1 MQIATDCLFIDA
13 PTASGKTFAFIL
25 PSATS
30 RQALRRHKT
39 LIISPNNLLISQTY
53 DDMNEIIDKNNKLND
68 LKIAKIYG
76 REFSGL
82 TLSERDKRIRESFSI
97 MDIVISNPDVIA
109 LFLTGFYNIRRDD
122 KTNWLKMRNTTDIF
136 SEIDIIIFDEFHVY
150 SEEELGKICAFIFL
164 TKLIGRVP
172 KIIFTSATPSHKI
185 KELLSIL
192 GITYSDLEVKPVN
205 YEIPNSRRIR
215 GTIELTVTSLPIKD
229 SLSSAINT
237 LKEADRRIL
246 FLFDHKIDAEISRS
260 ILLDMG
266 LDEGI
271 IKDLSGFSN
280 RAINKLPTTGAERCI
295 IATNAAEQG
304 LNLDVSISHI
314 EPGLYREN
322 LVQRYGRIGRQGKP
336 GEIIIHVNEY
346 MEKELPDEISD
357 FSDFIN
363 KIEKVL
369 FVKDV
374 YLSRIKRHFSA
385 FMSLCTIRSSKND
398 FAIQIRQSIFKLK
411 DRLITEIYS
420 SILSFNDEVDKI
432 SKLNKPDPKDLKDLN
447 DWWNNF
453 LLSIGYFRGETM
465 SVSVGLKRGDNIMKT
480 SEDIIWVKKWCNFDL
495 INEDNGI
502 LYSINSFKS
511 VPSTIELN
519 YRVPSKRLIV
529 NESEMRDR
537 QRFSDSYLSKVKEF
551 MFDAFDGYEFDLE
564 KALEP
569 LSGVVKIIF
578 PGMLKPIEVE
588 NATKSQFI

>member
-1 MQIATDCLFIDA
+1 MQIETDCLFIDA

-30 RQALRRHKT
+30 SQAIRRYKT

-53 DDMNEIIDKNNKLND
+53 DDMNEIISKNNNLND
-68 LKIAKIYG
+68 FKIAKIYG

-82 TLSERDKRIRESFSI
+82 TLYDREKRIRASFSL

-172 KIIFTSATPSHKI
+172 KVIFTSATPNHKI

-192 GITYSDLEVKPVN
+192 DITYTDLEVKPVN
-205 YEIPNSRRIR
+205 HEIPNSRRIR
-215 GTIELTVTSLPIKD
+215 GSIELTVTSLPIKD
-229 SLSSAINT
+229 SLSST
-237 LKEADRRIL
+237 LNILKNADSKIL

-280 RAINKLPTTGAERCI
+280 RAINKLPSTGAERCI

-322 LVQRYGRIGRQGKP
+322 LVQRYGRIGRQGKA

-346 MEKELPDEISD
+346 MEKKLPDEISD
-357 FSDFIN
+357 FSDFIT
-363 KIEKVL
+363 KIEKLL
-369 FVKDV
+369 FEKDV

-385 FMSLCTIRSSKND
+385 FMALCTIRSSKNE
-398 FAIQIRQSIFKLK
+398 FSLQVRQSIFKLK
-411 DRLITEIYS
+411 DKLIIEIYG

-432 SKLNKPDPKDLKDLN
+432 SKLFEPNPKDLKDLN

-465 SVSVGLKRGDNIMKT
+465 SVAVGLKRGDDIMKT

-495 INEDNGI
+495 INEENGI
-502 LYSINSFKS
+502 IYFIKSFKS

-519 YRVPSKRLIV
+519 YTVPTKRLV
-529 NESEMRDR
+529 VTESDMRDR
-537 QRFSDSYLSKVKEF
+537 QRFSELYLKKVKEF
-551 MFDAFDGYEFDLE
+551 MFDAFDGYNFDLE

-569 LSGVVKIIF
+569 LYSVVKIIF
-578 PGMLKPIEVE
+578 PGMLKPVEVE

>member
-1 MQIATDCLFIDA
+1 METDCLFVDA

-30 RQALRRHKT
+30 SHTLRRHKT

-53 DDMNEIIDKNNKLND
+53 EDMNEIISKNSKLND

-76 REFSGL
+76 KEFSGL
-82 TLSERDKRIRESFSI
+82 TLSERGKKIRTSLSL
-97 MDIVISNPDVIA
+97 MDIVISNPDVVA
-109 LFLTGFYNIRRDD
+109 LFLTGFYNINRNY
-122 KTNWLKMRNTTDIF
+122 KTNWPRMRNPADIF

-150 SEEELGKICAFIFL
+150 SEEELGKICSFIFL

-205 YEIPNSRRIR
+205 HEIPNSRRIR
-215 GTIELTVTSLPIKD
+215 GPIELTVTGLPIKD
-229 SLSSAINT
+229 SLSTALNI
-237 LKEADRRIL
+237 LKDTDSKIL

-260 ILLDMG
+260 TLLEMG

-280 RAINKLPTTGAERCI
+280 RAVNKSPTTGNERCI

-304 LNLDVSISHI
+304 LNLDVSVSHI

-346 MEKELPDEISD
+346 MEKELPDEIVD

-363 KIEKVL
+363 KIGKVL
-369 FVKDV
+369 FEKDI

-385 FMSLCTIRSSKND
+385 FMSLCTIRNSNND
-398 FAIQIRQSIFKLK
+398 FESQIRQSILKLK
-411 DRLITEIYS
+411 DSLITEIYN
-420 SILSFNDEVDKI
+420 SILSFNDYVDKI
-432 SKLNKPDPKDLKDLN
+432 SKLTRPNPRDLKDLN

-453 LLSIGYFRGETM
+453 IFSIGYFRGESM
-465 SVSVGLKRGDNIMKT
+465 SVAVGLRRGDNIMIT
-480 SEDIIWVKKWCNFDL
+480 SEDIIWVKKWCNFDF
-495 INEDNGI
+495 INEDSGTI
-502 LYSINSFKS
+502 YLIKSFKS
-511 VPSTIELN
+511 IPSTIELS
-519 YRVPSKRLIV
+519 YKVPTQRLIV
-529 NESEMRDR
+529 TENEIRDR
-537 QRFSDSYLSKVKEF
+537 KGFSDSYLSKVKEF
-551 MFDAFDGYEFDLE
+551 LYDAFDGYDFDLE
-564 KALEP
+564 KVQEP
-569 LSGVVKIIF
+569 LYSVVKIIF
-578 PGMLKPIEVE
+578 PGMLKPVEVE
-588 NATKSQFI
+588 NATKSQFV

>member
-1 MQIATDCLFIDA
+1 METDCLFIDA

-30 RQALRRHKT
+30 SQALRRHKT

-53 DDMNEIIDKNNKLND
+53 DDMNEIISKNSKLKD

-76 REFSGL
+76 KEFSGL
-82 TLSERDKRIRESFSI
+82 TLSERGKRIRTSFSI

-109 LFLTGFYNIRRDD
+109 LFLTGFYNINRDY
-122 KTNWLKMRNTTDIF
+122 KTNWPKMRNTTDIF

-192 GITYSDLEVKPVN
+192 DITYSDLEVRPVN
-205 YEIPNSRRIR
+205 NEIPNSRRIR
-215 GTIELTVTSLPIKD
+215 GPIELTVTSLPIKD
-229 SLSSAINT
+229 SLGTALNI
-237 LKEADRRIL
+237 LKDPNSKIL

-260 ILLDMG
+260 ALLDMG

-271 IKDLSGFSN
+271 VKDLSGFSN
-280 RAINKLPTTGAERCI
+280 RAIDKLPTTGNERCI

-336 GEIIIHVNEY
+336 GEIIIHVNEH
-346 MEKELPDEISD
+346 MEKELPDEIFD
-357 FSDFIN
+357 FSDFIK

-369 FVKDV
+369 FEKDI

-385 FMSLCTIRSSKND
+385 FMSLCTIRSSKNN
-398 FAIQIRQSIFKLK
+398 FESQIRQSIFKLK
-411 DRLITEIYS
+411 DSLIIEIYS
-420 SILSFNDEVDKI
+420 SILSFNDYVDKI
-432 SKLNKPDPKDLKDLN
+432 SKLNNPNHRDLKDLN

-453 LLSIGYFRGETM
+453 LFSIGYFRGEAL
-465 SVSVGLKRGDNIMKT
+465 SVAVGLRRGDNIMIT
-480 SEDIIWVKKWCNFDL
+480 SEDIIWVRKWCNFDL
-495 INEDNGI
+495 VNEGNGI
-502 LYSINSFKS
+502 IYLIKSFKS
-511 VPSTIELN
+511 IPSTIELN
-519 YRVPSKRLIV
+519 YKVPTKRLIV
-529 NESEMRDR
+529 TENEMRDR
-537 QRFSDSYLSKVKEF
+537 KGFSELYLSKVKDF
-551 MFDAFDGYEFDLE
+551 LNDAFDGYDFNLE
-564 KALEP
+564 KVQKP
-569 LSGVVKIIF
+569 LYSVVKIIF
-578 PGMLKPIEVE
+578 PGMLKPVEVE
-588 NATKSQFI
+588 NASKSQFV

>member
-1 MQIATDCLFIDA
+1 METDCLFIDA

-30 RQALRRHKT
+30 SQALRRHKT

-53 DDMNEIIDKNNKLND
+53 DDMNEIISKNSKLKD

-76 REFSGL
+76 KEFSGL
-82 TLSERDKRIRESFSI
+82 TLSERGKRIRTSFSI

-109 LFLTGFYNIRRDD
+109 LFLTGFYNINRDY
-122 KTNWLKMRNTTDIF
+122 KTNWPKMRNTTYIF

-192 GITYSDLEVKPVN
+192 DITYSDLEVRPVN
-205 YEIPNSRRIR
+205 NEIPNSRRIR
-215 GTIELTVTSLPIKD
+215 GPIELTVTSLPIKD
-229 SLSSAINT
+229 SLGTALNI
-237 LKEADRRIL
+237 LKDPNSKIL

-260 ILLDMG
+260 ALLDMG

-271 IKDLSGFSN
+271 VKDLSGFSN
-280 RAINKLPTTGAERCI
+280 RAIDKLPTTGNERCI

-336 GEIIIHVNEY
+336 GEIIIHVNEH
-346 MEKELPDEISD
+346 MEKELPDEIFD
-357 FSDFIN
+357 FSDFIK

-369 FVKDV
+369 FEKDI

-385 FMSLCTIRSSKND
+385 FMSLCTIRSSKNN
-398 FAIQIRQSIFKLK
+398 FESQIRQSIFKLK
-411 DRLITEIYS
+411 DSLIIEIYS
-420 SILSFNDEVDKI
+420 SILSFNDYVDKI
-432 SKLNKPDPKDLKDLN
+432 SKLNNPNHRDLKDLN

-453 LLSIGYFRGETM
+453 LFSIGYFRGEAL
-465 SVSVGLKRGDNIMKT
+465 SVAVGLRRGDNIMIT
-480 SEDIIWVKKWCNFDL
+480 SEDIIWVRKWCNFDL
-495 INEDNGI
+495 VNEGNGI
-502 LYSINSFKS
+502 IYLIKSFKS
-511 VPSTIELN
+511 IPSTIELN
-519 YRVPSKRLIV
+519 YKVPTKRLIV
-529 NESEMRDR
+529 TENEMRDR
-537 QRFSDSYLSKVKEF
+537 KGFSELYLSKVKDF
-551 MFDAFDGYEFDLE
+551 LNDAFDGYDFNLE
-564 KALEP
+564 KVQKP
-569 LSGVVKIIF
+569 LYSVVKIIF
-578 PGMLKPIEVE
+578 PGMLKPVEVE
-588 NATKSQFI
+588 NASKSQFV